1 MFCWI
6 VRSGFFAQRFERMRL
21 ESKKEKRTL
30 PLGIVLF
37 FFVALFG
44 CVPFGIGGKP
54 TFMNA
59 LLLLVQFFDAPQA
72 GDAQDAQ
79 KQRAQSFRQER
90 SDETS
95 CARSEK
101 RGPDFFGKIVFAPDY
116 DRMEYANQ

>member
-1 MFCWI
+1 MRKRYSRSYTVLSFLTMFSY
-6 VRSGFFAQRFERMRL
+6 REQ
-21 ESKKEKRTL
+21 